1 MLAMFPPLE
10 LKTEVVELHTLDTMY
25 DYMTANPSY
34 VHQHTP

>member
-1 MLAMFPPLE
+1 MLAMYPLYGS
-10 LKTEVVELHTLDTMY
+10 KTEVVELHTLDTMY